1 MALKRKFST
10 EFDDVA
16 PTNGKQQ
23 KLIPFP
29 NSDLDSDVAMSDASD
44 LEPLSIPSHPFHI
57 RLPSDASY
65 ASSTCS
71 DSPRNSPFYP
81 AFDLYPP
88 EADSYMSVSAHGF
101 PDATINVPQKP
112 VGLIQPKGNGFTHHG
127 CVSLSRTCLISCADA
142 KYYTRLWDIANGIAF
157 SQNCTQIP
165 KLRMACSAGPNGR
178 RSMWAHCEECGA
190 IEMVNND

>member
-1 MALKRKFST
+1 MALKRKFSA

-29 NSDLDSDVAMSDASD
+29 TNSDLDSDVAMSDASMSD
-44 LEPLSIPSHPFHI
+44 LEPLTIPTHPFHI

-65 ASSTCS
+65 ASSATS
-71 DSPRNSPFYP
+71 DSPRNSL
-81 AFDLYPP
+81 FDLYPSD
-88 EADSYMSVSAHGF
+88 ADSYMGISAHGLPDPSVSAS
-101 PDATINVPQKP
+101 PKP

-127 CVSLSRTCLISCADA
+127 
-142 KYYTRLWDIANGIAF
+142 
-157 SQNCTQIP
+157 QNCTQIP

-190 IEMVNND
+190 IEMVDSD